1 MPSKSMVK
9 SSDRNSERVMVFVD
23 GSNLYHVLGQNCSRH
38 NVHFDK
44 LANKLSN
51 GRDLKRT
58 YYYNIRQEDQN
69 GEQQKFLDSMFD
81 TPYLE
86 VKLGISKQR
95 GEIVVEKGVDVML
108 ATDLVV
114 HAYKDHYDTA
124 VVVSGD
130 ADFYP
135 ALQAVKDVGK
145 HVEVAAF
152 ESNISSESSKVADV
166 HIRLTKSYFTGLWMP
181 KLSTIIM
188 KKEIS
193 DEAASPNGEDKSR
206 NRKKPTNI
214 RRRVNIN
221 NNSNSDKD
229 KFKVKEIKK
238 SKNSSVSI
246 PKNGIDKD
254 EKKFRSTP
262 SRRKIGGSS
271 NDNGDYKKVA
281 PPKLRTDTNQTE
293 EKNSEKNGWL
303 KKLGI

>member
-44 LANKLSN
+44 LAKKLAN
-51 GRDLKRT
+51 GRDLRRT
-58 YYYNIRQEDQN
+58 YYYNIKQEDVN
-69 GEQQKFLDSMFD
+69 GEQKKFLDSMFD

-95 GEIVVEKGVDVML
+95 GEAVVEKGVDVML

-114 HAYKDHYDTA
+114 HAYKNHFDTA
-124 VVVSGD
+124 IVVSGD

-152 ESNISSESSKVADV
+152 ESNISGESSKISDV

-181 KLSTIIM
+181 KISNIIP
-188 KKEIS
+188 KAEIS
-193 DEAASPNGEDKSR
+193 DEAASPNGEDKSKTR
-206 NRKKPTNI
+206 
-214 RRRVNIN
+214 
-221 NNSNSDKD
+221 
-229 KFKVKEIKK
+229 
-238 SKNSSVSI
+238 KNSTNNRRTANKSLE
-246 PKNGIDKD
+246 N
-254 EKKFRSTP
+254 KKYTKREPRKLNSLSSNEESNLRTTP
-262 SRRKIGGSS
+262 ARRKVGGSS
-271 NDNGDYKKVA
+271 NGRGDYKKIS
-281 PPKLRTDTNQTE
+281 PPKLRNDIDKNE
-293 EKNSEKNGWL
+293 EKTGWL

>member
-44 LANKLSN
+44 LAKKLAN
-51 GRDLKRT
+51 GRDLRRT
-58 YYYNIRQEDQN
+58 YYYNIKQEDVN
-69 GEQQKFLDSMFD
+69 GEQKKFLDSMFD

-95 GEIVVEKGVDVML
+95 GEAVVEKGVDVML

-114 HAYKDHYDTA
+114 HAYKNHFDTA
-124 VVVSGD
+124 IVVSGD

-152 ESNISSESSKVADV
+152 ESNISGESSKISDV

-181 KLSTIIM
+181 KISNIIP
-188 KKEIS
+188 KAEIS
-193 DEAASPNGEDKSR
+193 DEAASPNGEDKSKTR
-206 NRKKPTNI
+206 
-214 RRRVNIN
+214 
-221 NNSNSDKD
+221 
-229 KFKVKEIKK
+229 
-238 SKNSSVSI
+238 KNSS
-246 PKNGIDKD
+246 KRGCC
-254 EKKFRSTP
+254 
-262 SRRKIGGSS
+262 
-271 NDNGDYKKVA
+271 
-281 PPKLRTDTNQTE
+281 
-293 EKNSEKNGWL
+293 L
-303 KKLGI
+303 KC